1 MTFKVAAI
9 QMDIVYKNPERNRL
23 HVEELVKQAM
33 QSKPDVLVLPE
44 TWTTGYSEN
53 VFHEIHKYA
62 EPENGPTM
70 YALRE
75 MAVKYGVWFV
85 SGSFPE
91 RDGANVYNTV
101 YLIDRSGAIVG
112 KYRKMHLYSAMDENI
127 AFANG
132 KNMPVWS
139 TELGPVAMMTCY
151 DIRFVELSRT
161 YAMRGAKV
169 IFVVSNFP
177 NPKVNHWRT
186 LLQARAIEN
195 QIYIVACNRVGAAE
209 NCTYFGHSLII
220 DPWGEILAEGA
231 EDETILTSVVDLS
244 HVAQVRKTIPMFWD
258 RQPQSYPQDMLS
270 HAKFINNDLGRR

>member
-1 MTFKVAAI
+1 MTFKIAAI
-9 QMDIVYKNPERNRL
+9 QMDIAYQNPDHNRL

-33 QSKPDVLVLPE
+33 RSEPDVLVLPE

-53 VFHEIHKYA
+53 IFHNIHKYA
-62 EPENGPTM
+62 EAENGPTM
-70 YALRE
+70 SAIRE
-75 MAVKYGVWFV
+75 MASKYSVWFI

-91 RDGANVYNTV
+91 RDGADVYNTV
-101 YLIDRSGAIVG
+101 YLINRSGGIVG
-112 KYRKMHLYSAMDENI
+112 KYRKMHLYSAMGEHI

-132 KNMPVWS
+132 EDMPVWS
-139 TELGPVAMMTCY
+139 TEFGPVGMMTCY

-161 YAMRGAKV
+161 YAMRGAKI

-177 NPKVNHWRT
+177 NPKVHHWRT

-195 QIYIVACNRVGAAE
+195 QVYIVACNRVGAAE
-209 NCTYFGHSLII
+209 NCTYFGHSLMI

-231 EDETILTSVVDLS
+231 EDETILIGEVDLS

-258 RQPQSYPQDMLS
+258 RQPQSYPQDMLF
-270 HAKFINNDLGRR
+270 HAKFVDIDYEGR